1 MAHLT
6 KKQSDVLTYIQTY
19 IKDKGYAPSLDEIR
33 EHFAFAS
40 VSTAH
45 YYLEKLSSAGFIQRE
60 DGRSRAIEV
69 SIGVDVLDEDAIPSP
84 IGADS
89 ITVPIVGAANCGAA
103 DILAEGEVEGYVKVT
118 RSLLRKRDNIF
129 ALKAEGDSMNRASI
143 NGKTIE
149 EGDYV
154 LIDFEAL
161 DPKDGDYVLSVI
173 DGCANLKKFYR
184 DPNTGS
190 IALVPESDNP
200 EHKPIFISSEDDFMI
215 NGKIISV
222 VKK

>member
-1 MAHLT
+1 MNIT
-6 KKQSDVLTYIQTY
+6 KKQRSVLDYVRSHIEEH
-19 IKDKGYAPSLDEIR
+19 GYAPSLEDIR
-33 EHFAFAS
+33 DHFDLAS

-45 YYLEKLSSAGFIQRE
+45 HYVQKLEEAGYIE
-60 DGRSRAIEV
+60 KEGGRSRAIKIITSDLSE
-69 SIGVDVLDEDAIPSP
+69 GLIPSP
-84 IGADS
+84 MVTDS
-89 ITVPIVGAANCGAA
+89 ITVPIVGAANCGSANL
-103 DILAEGEVEGYVKVT
+103 LAEEDVEGYVKVT

-129 ALKAEGDSMNRASI
+129 AVQAEGDSMNRANI
-143 NGKTIE
+143 NGKNIE

-154 LIDFEAL
+154 LIDFQDIE
-161 DPKDGDYVLSVI
+161 PKDGDYVLSVI

-190 IALVPESDNP
+190 IALIPESDNP
-200 EHKPIFISSEDDFMI
+200 DHKPIFISSEDDFMI